1 VRLGTADA
9 TTVEDLASE
18 NQRAGSIPGRL
29 SLVTLGVRDIARERR
44 FYEGLGWRTR
54 SKGDDFAA
62 FPLGGAV
69 LTLYPTELLAE
80 EAKLEPSR
88 SEGFRGFTL
97 GVNVDREEDVDRAL
111 EAVREAGGTVL
122 AEPVSREWG
131 GRSAYFADPE
141 NNVWEVA
148 WLPGAKFDDRGGL
161 VWPF

>member
-1 VRLGTADA
+1 
-9 TTVEDLASE
+9 VEDLADA
-18 NQRAGSIPGRL
+18 NQRDGPIPGRL
-29 SLVTLGVRDIARERR
+29 SRVTLGVLDIASQRR

-54 SKGDDFAA
+54 SPGDDFAA

-69 LTLYPTELLAE
+69 LALYPTELLAK
-80 EAKLEPSR
+80 EANLEPSR
-88 SEGFRGFTL
+88 PEGFRGFTC
-97 GVNVDREEDVDRAL
+97 GVNVDREEDVDRAI
-111 EAVREAGGTVL
+111 EAVRKAGGTVL

-141 NNVWEVA
+141 GNVWEVA